1 MRKDLK
7 SMAMAM
13 GKIRNPITPPPEL
26 ENKMR
31 EERYK
36 ESLIN
41 TDFGNKIEA
50 IRGVNYTP
58 DSNPEKNYEKG
69 IEPFG
74 PLSGQA
80 KSLDSRKIKGATVL
94 GGNQPTKQ
102 SGLGAIVS
110 FGKKKK

>member
-13 GKIRNPITPPPEL
+13 GKIRNPITPPPGL
-26 ENKMR
+26 EDKMR
-31 EERYK
+31 EERRR
-36 ESLIN
+36 ERIIN
-41 TDFGNKIEA
+41 TDFGAKIEA

-58 DSNPEKNYEKG
+58 DPNPEKNYEKG
-69 IEPFG
+69 FEPFG

-80 KSLDSRKIKGATVL
+80 KSLSSRKIKGVTVL

-102 SGLGAIVS
+102 SGLGAVVS

>member
-50 IRGVNYTP
+50 IRVGFNISKKLP
-58 DSNPEKNYEKG
+58 QIGG
-69 IEPFG
+69 IIDCKDKP
-74 PLSGQA
+74 PIA
-80 KSLDSRKIKGATVL
+80 VL
-94 GGNQPTKQ
+94 
-102 SGLGAIVS
+102 
-110 FGKKKK
+110 